1 VDIIKPVDP
10 TFAQPHPKV
19 SRGAYYPWFQN
30 CIGALDGTH
39 IRLQVSS
46 DRNLNFIG
54 RHMVPTF
61 NVLAVVDLDCRFIF
75 VCSERPGCLHDY
87 TVLQQVLVQYR
98 TQFPHPPQGNMISP
112 PISLA
117 PCCLR
122 LSTVID

>member
-1 VDIIKPVDP
+1 
-10 TFAQPHPKV
+10 
-19 SRGAYYPWFQN
+19 
-30 CIGALDGTH
+30 
-39 IRLQVSS
+39 
-46 DRNLNFIG
+46 
-54 RHMVPTF
+54 MVPTF

-98 TQFPHPPQGNMISP
+98 TQFPHPPHGNMISP